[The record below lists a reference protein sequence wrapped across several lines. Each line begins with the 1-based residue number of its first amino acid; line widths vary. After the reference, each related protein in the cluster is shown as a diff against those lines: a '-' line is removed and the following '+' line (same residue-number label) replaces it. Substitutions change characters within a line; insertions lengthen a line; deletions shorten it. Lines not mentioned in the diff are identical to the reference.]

1 VHQSAPGLDL
11 VGKVV
16 AIAAS
21 LGADAAEM
29 DLDNVDK
36 VVQGGNVVL
45 GVVVVVGIEMDEV
58 EAERCVVIVN

>member
-1 VHQSAPGLDL
+1 VHQSALAPDL
-11 VGKVV
+11 VGRVV
-16 AIAAS
+16 AIVAS

-45 GVVVVVGIEMDEV
+45 EVVVVVGIEMGEV
-58 EAERCVVIVN
+58 EVEGYVVIVD